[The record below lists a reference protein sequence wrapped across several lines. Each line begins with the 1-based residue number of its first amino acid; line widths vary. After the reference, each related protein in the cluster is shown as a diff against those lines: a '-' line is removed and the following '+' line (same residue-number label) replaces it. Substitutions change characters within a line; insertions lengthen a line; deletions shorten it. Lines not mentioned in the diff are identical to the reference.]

1 VLIDRITLST
11 LVYANAAS
19 ARSATCCK
27 YIGTR
32 LERLRHLQALGLKAQ
47 CPLNASTSASTFQIV
62 QADRLHVTAKALAT
76 SRGNQSLPNPIA
88 RNPVAFFRAH
98 KICQRLLFF
107 SRCGVC
113 ACCCFFVVTT
123 TARDRLVNDVTVCD
137 AVLANL
143 LALG

>member
-1 VLIDRITLST
+1 MLIDRNTLCT
-11 LVYANAAS
+11 LVCANAAS
-19 ARSATCCK
+19 VRSATCCK

-62 QADRLHVTAKALAT
+62 QADRLHVIAKALAT
-76 SRGNQSLPNPIA
+76 SRGNQCLPNPIA
-88 RNPVAFFRAH
+88 RNPVACFLAP
-98 KICQRLLFF
+98 KICQHLLFF

-113 ACCCFFVVTT
+113 ACCCLFVATT
-123 TARDRLVNDVTVCD
+123 TARARIVSDVTVCD